1 MVVNDNKGFIISNL
15 REHTNLIETKEEEY
29 RLVELAQKG
38 DEEARE
44 LLITSNLRLVATIA
58 TNYSKFNSIPWEDFY
73 QEGTLGLFNA
83 IDKFD
88 LKKGFRFSTYSTYWI
103 RNYCQKLLK
112 RQGVVRLPDKAREL
126 YNNWVRLSTDYMKEF
141 GVEPSV
147 AEIAGILEVSEER
160 LRIVINAGQS
170 AVSLDAEVDGDGKDS
185 DIQTSFVDL
194 LEDKDQVD
202 PVDVVASGQIMDE
215 INRAKETLS
224 DNELYVFESLYDA
237 QGFRN
242 KVKTKL
248 IKEGVVSSTDEVD
261 KIYNNAIKKL
271 QNYLGDNPLE

>member
-1 MVVNDNKGFIISNL
+1 
-15 REHTNLIETKEEEY
+15 
-29 RLVELAQKG
+29 
-38 DEEARE
+38 
-44 LLITSNLRLVATIA
+44 
-58 TNYSKFNSIPWEDFY
+58 
-73 QEGTLGLFNA
+73 
-83 IDKFD
+83 
-88 LKKGFRFSTYSTYWI
+88 
-103 RNYCQKLLK
+103 
-112 RQGVVRLPDKAREL
+112 
-126 YNNWVRLSTDYMKEF
+126 MKEF

-170 AVSLDAEVDGDGKDS
+170 AVSLDTEVDGDGKDS

-248 IKEGVVSSTDEVD
+248 IKEGVASSTDEVD

>member
-88 LKKGFRFSTYSTYWI
+88 LKKGFRFSTYSTY
-103 RNYCQKLLK
+103 
-112 RQGVVRLPDKAREL
+112 
-126 YNNWVRLSTDYMKEF
+126 WVRLSTDYMKEF

-248 IKEGVVSSTDEVD
+248 IKEGVASSTDEVD

>member
-1 MVVNDNKGFIISNL
+1 M
-15 REHTNLIETKEEEY
+15 
-29 RLVELAQKG
+29 
-38 DEEARE
+38 
-44 LLITSNLRLVATIA
+44 
-58 TNYSKFNSIPWEDFY
+58 
-73 QEGTLGLFNA
+73 
-83 IDKFD
+83 
-88 LKKGFRFSTYSTYWI
+88 
-103 RNYCQKLLK
+103 K

-248 IKEGVVSSTDEVD
+248 IKEGVASSTDEVD